1 MPVDPTGDD
10 LKRFLAE
17 DIGGPVVMLNMLRFK
32 EGERGKY
39 EEYGRAIAPFL
50 DRYDVH
56 VLYVGD
62 CSTKLV
68 APKDHNWDMI
78 LLARYPSRQAF
89 ASMVAG
95 PEYQERTSLRSDSL
109 AGALLQATAPCPAD
123 VPDLPGYPA
132 SAPSTFSTSPRS
144 PSW

>member
-32 EGERGKY
+32 EGERDKY

-50 DRYDVH
+50 EKYDVH

-68 APKDHNWDMI
+68 APKDHDWDMI
-78 LLARYPSRQAF
+78 LIARYPSRQTF
-89 ASMVAG
+89 ASMVAD
-95 PEYQERTSLRSDSL
+95 PDYQEITSLRSDSL
-109 AGALLQATAPCPAD
+109 EEAVLQATVPWPDGVPAD
-123 VPDLPGYPA
+123 LP
-132 SAPSTFSTSPRS
+132 S
-144 PSW
+144 